1 MRRTAWVTARTKA
14 AYASTLTPRAATQV
28 PWKNV
33 VETMRQPFF
42 SAIVIHGSWSTV
54 ASTSLRM
61 TASSRSL
68 ELTVAAQVVIASRG
82 IAPSSIC
89 RLAYAVPLP

>member
-1 MRRTAWVTARTKA
+1 MRRTARVTPRTKA
-14 AYASTLTPRAATQV
+14 AYVSAVTLRSATQV

-33 VETMRQPFF
+33 VDTTRQPFF
-42 SAIVIHGSWSTV
+42 SAIVIHGSCNTV
-54 ASTSLRM
+54 ASTSPRS

-82 IAPSSIC
+82 IAPSSIS
-89 RLAYAVPLP
+89 RPAYAVPLP